1 MDPMAPTTPKAR
13 TDIRLALPSKGR
25 MQAPALEFLA
35 RCGFD
40 VKQSVTRGYLGSI
53 SQFPGVTV
61 LFQRP
66 RDIAVSVANGGVDF
80 GITGYDVIADTGGTD
95 TGGTDAHGHT
105 CVIHDALGF
114 GKCKVVVAVPEGW
127 AGVHSMADLARRA
140 RELPEPLRVVTK
152 YHRLTADFLRCHGV
166 EPFTLI
172 DAEGS
177 LEVVPEIGYADI
189 IVDITETGSTLQ
201 QNRLRP
207 VSDGVILRTQGC
219 LVANREALRRPEV
232 MRVAVTMLEYFEAH
246 LRAEG
251 YVMVFANMRGD
262 TAEAVAHAMRTQTT
276 LGGLQGPTLSPVY
289 VSHGHEPWFAVNLI
303 VPRDELTEAIQ
314 QLRGIGGS
322 GVVVTPVTYIFEEQ
336 PDRVRALREM
346 VNN

>member
-1 MDPMAPTTPKAR
+1 MTR

-25 MQAPALEFLA
+25 MQPPALEFLA
-35 RCGFD
+35 HCGFD
-40 VKQSVTRGYLGSI
+40 VKQSVTRSYIGSI
-53 SQFPGVTV
+53 SQLPGVTV

-80 GITGYDVIADTGGTD
+80 GITGYDVIADVDSHDQTR
-95 TGGTDAHGHT
+95 
-105 CVIHDALGF
+105 VIHDALGF

-127 AGVHSMADLARRA
+127 AGVLSMADLATRA
-140 RELPEPLRVVTK
+140 RQMPQPLRVVTK
-152 YHRLTADFLRCHGV
+152 YQKLTADFLRKHGI
-166 EPFTLI
+166 ESFNLI

-207 VSDGVILRTQGC
+207 LSDGVILQTQGS
-219 LVANREALRRPEV
+219 LVVNREALARPEV
-232 MRVAVTMLEYFEAH
+232 MRVAVNLLEYFEAH
-246 LRAEG
+246 LRAER

-262 TAEAVAHAMRTQTT
+262 SAEAVAHAMRTQTT
-276 LGGLQGPTLSPVY
+276 LGGLQGPTLSPIY
-289 VSHGHEPWFAVNLI
+289 VSHGHDPWFAVNLI
-303 VPRDELTEAIQ
+303 VPQDELSDAIQ

-336 PDRVRALREM
+336 PDRVRALKDL
-346 VNN
+346 VDSNT